1 MKDDLNRFDQN
12 ERRMISETQ
21 EPEEISS
28 ENKYEKRL
36 VYLVIGLVLMFSTL
50 AVFSWVL
57 TYLAK

>member
-1 MKDDLNRFDQN
+1 MKDNLNRFDQN

-21 EPEEISS
+21 EPEDTVS

-36 VYLVIGLVLMFSTL
+36 VYLVIGLILLFSTL

-57 TYLAK
+57 TYLAR

>member
-12 ERRMISETQ
+12 ERRMVSETQ
-21 EPEEISS
+21 EPEDIAS

-36 VYLVIGLVLMFSTL
+36 VYLVIGLILLFSTL

>member
-12 ERRMISETQ
+12 ERRMVSETQ
-21 EPEEISS
+21 EPEGTAS

-36 VYLVIGLVLMFSTL
+36 VYLVIGLILVFSTL

-57 TYLAK
+57 TYLAR

>member
-21 EPEEISS
+21 EPEDTVS

-36 VYLVIGLVLMFSTL
+36 VYLVIGLILLFSTL

-57 TYLAK
+57 TYLAR

>member
-1 MKDDLNRFDQN
+1 MNDDLNRFDQN
-12 ERRMISETQ
+12 ERRMVSETQ
-21 EPEEISS
+21 EPEDTTS

-36 VYLVIGLVLMFSTL
+36 VYLIIGLILVFSTL

>member
-12 ERRMISETQ
+12 ERRMVSETQ
-21 EPEEISS
+21 EPEDTAS

-36 VYLVIGLVLMFSTL
+36 VYLVIGLILVFSTS